1 MSDATQP
8 TDSFPTQA
16 RPEGKAPLHGLLAE
30 YATPTEILAASRKV
44 RDAGFSRWDTFT
56 PFPVHG
62 IDKAMGIKMTILPW
76 FVLVAGLTGLAS
88 AILLQWWTN
97 SYDYPWI
104 ISGKPIWSIP
114 ANVPIMFE
122 MTVLF
127 AGLTTLIG
135 MLVLNNLPLPSHPLD
150 FVRRFAR
157 ATDDRFFLLVEAAD
171 PKFDE
176 EATKALLDGTHP
188 VAVESVLED
197 RTTPAGLPTGLV
209 YALVI
214 LAVASLVPF
223 AFFAKARYATSSSP
237 RIHAIGDMDW
247 QPKYKAQRENPIF
260 ADGRADRIPDPGT
273 VAVGE
278 LHEDDHFYRGKLND
292 TWART
297 FPPSLKL
304 DEQLMARGKER
315 FGIYCAPCHGLTGE
329 GDGMIARRAE
339 SLQQGTWVAPTNV
352 TQEHLRQM
360 PVGELFNTITH
371 GVRNMPAYASQIA
384 PADRW
389 AIVLYLR
396 ALQRSRAG
404 KVADL
409 SPADQRGL
417 N

>member
-1 MSDATQP
+1 
-8 TDSFPTQA
+8 
-16 RPEGKAPLHGLLAE
+16 
-30 YATPTEILAASRKV
+30 
-44 RDAGFSRWDTFT
+44 
-56 PFPVHG
+56 
-62 IDKAMGIKMTILPW
+62 
-76 FVLVAGLTGLAS
+76 
-88 AILLQWWTN
+88 
-97 SYDYPWI
+97 
-104 ISGKPIWSIP
+104 
-114 ANVPIMFE
+114 MFE

-127 AGLTTLIG
+127 AGLTTMIG

-157 ATDDRFFLLVEAAD
+157 STDDRFFLLIEAAD

-176 EATKALLDGTHP
+176 EATKTLLEGTHA

-197 RTTPAGLPTGLV
+197 RETPSSLPTGLV
-209 YALVI
+209 YGLVI

-223 AFFAKARYATSSSP
+223 AFFAKARHSTSSSP

-260 ADGRADRIPDPGT
+260 ADGRADRVPDEKT

-278 LHEDDHFYRGKLND
+278 LREDDHFYRGKLND
-292 TWART
+292 AWART

-304 DEQLMARGKER
+304 DETMMARGKER
-315 FGIYCAPCHGLTGE
+315 FGIYCTPCHGFGGE
-329 GDGMIARRAE
+329 GDGMVARRAE
-339 SLQQGTWVAPTNV
+339 ALQQGTWVAPTNV

-360 PVGELFNTITH
+360 PVGELFNSITH
-371 GVRNMPAYASQIA
+371 GVRNMPAYGSQIV

-389 AIVLYLR
+389 AIILYLR
-396 ALQRSRAG
+396 ALQKSRAG

-409 SPADQRGL
+409 SPAEQSGL